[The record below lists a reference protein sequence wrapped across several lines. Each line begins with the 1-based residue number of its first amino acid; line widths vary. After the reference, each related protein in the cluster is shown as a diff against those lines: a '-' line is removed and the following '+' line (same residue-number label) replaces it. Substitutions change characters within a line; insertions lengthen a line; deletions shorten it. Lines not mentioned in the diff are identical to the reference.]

1 MDRNKTIVRT
11 SGLGIIV
18 NIFLVIFKT
27 IIGLLA
33 NSIAIVLDA
42 VNNLTD
48 VLSSVITII
57 GTKLSTKAPDKEHP
71 YGHGRIEYFTSIII
85 STIVLI
91 AGITAVKESIM
102 KIINPLDTEYS
113 WYSFVIIIVA
123 VITNFSLGNMLKE

>member
-1 MDRNKTIVRT
+1 MDRNKIIVRT

-18 NIFLVIFKT
+18 NIFLVIFKA

-48 VLSSVITII
+48 VLSSVITIV

-85 STIVLI
+85 STIVLRLMLI
-91 AGITAVKESIM
+91 G
-102 KIINPLDTEYS
+102 YS
-113 WYSFVIIIVA
+113 SPAIKSWVSKS
-123 VITNFSLGNMLKE
+123 TDMMNQFSMLTPSETRLCGLLLVPHQL